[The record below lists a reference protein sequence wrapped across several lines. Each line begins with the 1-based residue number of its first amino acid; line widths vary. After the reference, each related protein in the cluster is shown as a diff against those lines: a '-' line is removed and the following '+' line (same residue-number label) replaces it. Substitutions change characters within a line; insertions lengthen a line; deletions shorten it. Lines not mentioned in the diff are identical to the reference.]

1 MHANDL
7 QVLKESQS
15 FLDNYHMKFR
25 MKWIVINYNP
35 QYNIEDLSSQV
46 GVENIY
52 FNFLQTQS
60 SLKSFMFWFN
70 LIFLVNSCHLNH
82 LSHKGGN
89 TQCHVFLEVSRNF
102 VELINKGINLEAED
116 VLYNYINATFM
127 TRSEIRRAFHVAKQ
141 FHLITL

>member
-60 SLKSFMFWFN
+60 SLKSFMF
-70 LIFLVNSCHLNH
+70 
-82 LSHKGGN
+82 
-89 TQCHVFLEVSRNF
+89 
-102 VELINKGINLEAED
+102 
-116 VLYNYINATFM
+116 
-127 TRSEIRRAFHVAKQ
+127 
-141 FHLITL
+141 